1 MAAITT
7 VLAIASL
14 VVAAGS
20 AYVSYKQNQAAAR
33 NQKKANQVAQAEQS
47 AQKQTEIRNQ
57 VRQERVKRAQI
68 LQASQNSGVAMSSGS
83 IGSQGVLGTQIGNN
97 IGQVERQSNSARSEE
112 HTSELQSL
120 MRNSYA
126 VFCLKKK

>member
-7 VLAIASL
+7 VLAIATL
-14 VVAAGS
+14 VVAAVY

-68 LQASQNSGVAMSSGS
+68 LQASQNSGVAMYFGS
-83 IGSQGVLGTQIGNN
+83 IGSQGVLGKKIGNN
-97 IGQVERQSNSARSEE
+97 IVQVERQSNSSAANCMV
-112 HTSELQSL
+112 HQTT
-120 MRNSYA
+120 A
-126 VFCLKKK
+126 DD